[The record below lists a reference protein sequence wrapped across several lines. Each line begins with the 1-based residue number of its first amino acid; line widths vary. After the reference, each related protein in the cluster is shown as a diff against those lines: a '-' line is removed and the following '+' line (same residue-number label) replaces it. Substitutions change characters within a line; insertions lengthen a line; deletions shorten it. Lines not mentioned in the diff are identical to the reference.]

1 MSSERASAVSKWRA
15 DAVTAFLAVV
25 LAGIGIF
32 LTVHLPS
39 GRILELAPLV
49 STGPL
54 LVCLFVAFVAAEMLP
69 LHIELRREAYSFSLS
84 GAVLLLGFLF
94 QEAPDVIFVRLLAAT
109 VVFAVQRPAL
119 IKSLYNLGAYL
130 LEASLVA
137 TALHAWLGRGVLPDL
152 ALALACYLV
161 VCAVDLLMSALV
173 LTVIGLHSGRLPWS
187 QGPGLLLSAAGLG
200 FVGTVATMAVV
211 ALLDEGGAL
220 AGLLIFAFAG
230 LGTVTY
236 TGYLR
241 LRRRHRSLAVIH
253 EFVEEGSTEIG
264 VRELTEA
271 LVVRTRQLLRGSRLE
286 LIVFDY
292 AGTGDRHVEV
302 DEYDT
307 YVSRP
312 LAEGADW
319 LLSRAMDNKESLVIP
334 RGTRDAGMRGWLRA
348 RSARD
353 ALIVPL
359 PSPGHRG
366 AIVVTNR
373 IGDTGTFTA
382 DDLTMLQTLAGHL
395 VIAVRGAR
403 FMQEMRRDA
412 THDALT
418 GLANRALLRERIDAA
433 LAPGAETAVAV
444 LLLDLDKFKEVN
456 DAFGHHVGDALLQVV
471 ATRLS
476 SEVPPTATV
485 ARLGGD
491 EFAVLLL
498 GSAGEHIATK
508 AVEVAQR
515 IQDALSWSVH
525 LVEAVVTTRAS
536 IGIAVAAPGMTEG
549 DLLRHADTAMYA
561 AKGGADP
568 VVVYDEDLD
577 RGRSERLHLLA
588 DLHVALE
595 SDQIE
600 VVFQPQ
606 LDLRTDTIRSVE
618 ALARWNHPVMGTISP
633 ETFIGL
639 AESSGLIEQLTHK
652 MLAKALHQ
660 AREWQDAGLDL
671 AVAVNLSP
679 HNVNNVHLVE
689 DVAAALG
696 RAGVAPDRL
705 VLEITESSV
714 MGDPGRT
721 VPMLKRL
728 SDLGVTLSLDD
739 FGTGY
744 SSLAY
749 LQKLPVSEVK
759 IDKSFVVGLTDLSQ
773 AHASAVLI
781 RSILTLSDNLGLQ
794 VVAEGVEDAD
804 VLEQLRALGCDLVQG
819 YYVAKPLTAERVPA
833 IVARYQRPNTQ
844 LPTQRTRLTSVQ
856 PATDHQ
862 AG

>member
-1 MSSERASAVSKWRA
+1 MNEAMSRRRA
-15 DAVTAFLAVV
+15 DAVTGVLAVV
-25 LAGIGIF
+25 LAAAGVG
-32 LTVHLPS
+32 LTVHLPA

-49 STGPL
+49 SSGPL
-54 LVCLFVAFVAAEMLP
+54 LLLLFAAFAIAELLP

-84 GAVLLLGFLF
+84 GVSLLLGLLF
-94 QEAPDVIFVRLLAAT
+94 HDAQGVVVVRMLAALA
-109 VVFAVQRPAL
+109 VFAVQRSTL
-119 IKSLYNLGAYL
+119 IKTLYNLASYL
-130 LEASLVA
+130 LEAALLA
-137 TALHAWLGRGVLPDL
+137 TVLHAVLGRGVQPDL
-152 ALALACYLV
+152 RLALVCFLV
-161 VCAVDLLMSALV
+161 VCVVDLMMSALV
-173 LTVIGLHSGRLPWS
+173 LVVIGLHSKRLPWS
-187 QGPGLLLSAAGLG
+187 QVPGLVLAAAVLG
-200 FVGTVATMAVV
+200 FFGTVITMAVT

-230 LGTVTY
+230 LGAVAY

-241 LRRRHRSLAVIH
+241 LRRRHQSLAVIH
-253 EFVEEGSTEIG
+253 EFVEQGSTEVG
-264 VRELTEA
+264 VRELTEV

-286 LIVFDY
+286 LIIFDY
-292 AGTGDRHVEV
+292 AGTGDRHVQV
-302 DEYDT
+302 DENDH
-307 YVSRP
+307 YVSG
-312 LAEGADW
+312 LLTEGPDW
-319 LLSRAMDNKESLVIP
+319 LLTRAMDNKESLVIP
-334 RGTRDAGMRGWLRA
+334 RGTRDAGMRQWLRA
-348 RSARD
+348 RGARD

-359 PSPGHRG
+359 PAPANRG
-366 AIVVTNR
+366 AIVITDR
-373 IGDTGTFTA
+373 IGDTGTFTT

-403 FMQEMRRDA
+403 FMQEMRHDA

-418 GLANRALLRERIDAA
+418 GLANRALLRERIESA
-433 LAPGAETAVAV
+433 LAPGAPLGEVAV

-456 DAFGHHVGDALLQVV
+456 DAFGHHVGDALIQVV
-471 ATRLS
+471 GTRLS
-476 SEVPPTATV
+476 SEVPADATV

-491 EFAVLLL
+491 EFAVLLH
-498 GSAGEHIATK
+498 GADIATG

-525 LVEAVVTTRAS
+525 LDEAVVTTRAS
-536 IGIAVAAPGMTEG
+536 IGIAIAGAGFTEA

-588 DLHVALE
+588 DLHLALE

-606 LDLRTDTIRSVE
+606 LDLRSDTIRSVE

-652 MLAKALHQ
+652 VLAKALHQ
-660 AREWQDAGLDL
+660 ARDWQDQGLDL

-781 RSILTLSDNLGLQ
+781 RSILTLSVNLGLQ

-819 YYVAKPLTAERVPA
+819 YYVSKPLTAERVPS
-833 IVARYQRPNTQ
+833 IVNRYQRPNAQ
-844 LPTQRTRLTSVQ
+844 LPTQRTRLAAVQ
-856 PATDHQ
+856 PAADHQ

>member
-1 MSSERASAVSKWRA
+1 MTSAIGKWRA
-15 DAVTAFLAVV
+15 DAVTALLAAV
-25 LAGIGIF
+25 LAAVGTF
-32 LTVHLPS
+32 LMVRLPS
-39 GRILELAPLV
+39 GRILELAALV
-49 STGPL
+49 STAPL
-54 LVCLFVAFVAAEMLP
+54 LVCLFVAFVVAEMFP
-69 LHIELRREAYSFSLS
+69 LHIELRQEAYSFSLS

-94 QEAPDVIFVRLLAAT
+94 HEAQDVVLVRVLAAA

-119 IKSLYNLGAYL
+119 IKSLYNLGSYV
-130 LEASLVA
+130 LEASLVG
-137 TALHAWLGRGVLPDL
+137 TLLHAGLGRGVLPDL
-152 ALALACYLV
+152 WLALICYLV
-161 VCAVDLLMSALV
+161 VCAVDLLMSTLV
-173 LTVIGLHSGRLPWS
+173 LTVIWLHSGRLPWS
-187 QGPGLLLSAAGLG
+187 QVPGLVLSAAGLG
-200 FVGTVATMAVV
+200 CFGTIATMAVV
-211 ALLDEGGAL
+211 TLLDEGGAL
-220 AGLLIFAFAG
+220 AGLLIFAFVA
-230 LGTVTY
+230 LGAVVY

-241 LRRRHRSLAVIH
+241 LRRRHQSLAVIH
-253 EFVEEGSTEIG
+253 AFVEQGATDVG
-264 VRELTEA
+264 LRELTEA

-286 LIVFDY
+286 LIIFDY
-292 AGTGDRHVEV
+292 AGAGDRHVEV
-302 DEYDT
+302 DDNDRFL
-307 YVSRP
+307 SSP
-312 LAEGADW
+312 LFEGVDW
-319 LLSRAMDNKESLVIP
+319 LLTRAMDNKESLVIP
-334 RGTRDAGMRGWLRA
+334 RGTRDAGMRQWLRA
-348 RSARD
+348 RGARD

-359 PSPGHRG
+359 PAPANRG
-366 AIVVTNR
+366 AIIITDR

-403 FMQEMRRDA
+403 FMQEMRHDA
-412 THDALT
+412 THDTLT
-418 GLANRALLRERIDAA
+418 GLANRALLRERIDLA
-433 LAPGAETAVAV
+433 LAPGSPAGGIAV

-471 ATRLS
+471 GTRLS
-476 SEVPPTATV
+476 NEVPADATV

-491 EFAVLLL
+491 EFAVLLV
-498 GSAGEHIATK
+498 GVDVAST

-525 LVEAVVTTRAS
+525 LDEAVVTTRAS
-536 IGIAVAAPGMTEG
+536 IGIAVGREGLTEA

-588 DLHVALE
+588 DLHLALE
-595 SDQIE
+595 GDQLE

-606 LDLRTDTIRSVE
+606 LDLRTDTIRNVE
-618 ALARWNHPVMGTISP
+618 ALARWNHPVMGMISP

-652 MLAKALHQ
+652 VLAKALKQ

-819 YYVAKPLTAERVPA
+819 YYVSKPLTAERVPS
-833 IVARYQRPNTQ
+833 IVTRYQRPNTQ
-844 LPTQRTRLTSVQ
+844 VPTQRTRLTSVQ
-856 PATDHQ
+856 HSTDQ
-862 AG
+862 VG